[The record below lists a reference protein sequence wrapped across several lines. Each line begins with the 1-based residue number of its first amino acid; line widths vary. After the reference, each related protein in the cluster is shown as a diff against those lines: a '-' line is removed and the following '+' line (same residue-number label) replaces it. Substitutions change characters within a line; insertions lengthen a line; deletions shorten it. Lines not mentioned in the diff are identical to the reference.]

1 MFRTVVSSLRLT
13 RLAGSSLLNSGLAAQ
28 NPGNFLIPTQ
38 IALTEQTRTVIKFN
52 HKDGSR
58 DIDPIAIKSFYRLNC
73 GLWIHAMP
81 GRGVKR
87 WKKTPAQLDKM
98 RKHVFCKRYQCKVLD
113 KMVKGEGGK
122 YLAPKYLPDDI
133 YEPYN
138 NFKPPNLVY
147 RPFH

>member
-1 MFRTVVSSLRLT
+1 MLLLLIVGFLT
-13 RLAGSSLLNSGLAAQ
+13 RTSTAYENNHALIKLIEFYHAGSEKRLLVALYDIIV
-28 NPGNFLIPTQ
+28 FLLQ
-38 IALTEQTRTVIKFN
+38 
-52 HKDGSR
+52 
-58 DIDPIAIKSFYRLNC
+58 
-73 GLWIHAMP
+73 
-81 GRGVKR
+81 
-87 WKKTPAQLDKM
+87 
-98 RKHVFCKRYQCKVLD
+98 VLD